1 MPFLTFPTKRLF
13 LTGTIV
19 NTSAILAGGLVGLAA
34 GQRVP
39 ERLKTILMQALGL
52 STLIIGLQMA
62 LSARN
67 IVPIVGSL
75 LLGALTGE
83 LLRIEDG
90 LEWIGR
96 WLKKRA
102 RSDSSTFVIGF
113 VTPSLLFCT
122 GAMVVVGSIQDG
134 ATGNA
139 TILYT
144 KAMLDG
150 VASIAFASTLGIGV
164 LFSALSVLAVQGSI
178 TLLASKLAFLQQPA
192 VLGPITGAGGL
203 LIVAIAVNLLN
214 IAKIK
219 VGNLL
224 PALFY
229 AVLFAI
235 I

>member
-1 MPFLTFPTKRLF
+1 M
-13 LTGTIV
+13 
-19 NTSAILAGGLVGLAA
+19 AA
-34 GQRVP
+34 GRRIP
-39 ERLKTILMQALGL
+39 EGVKTILMQALGL
-52 STLIIGLQMA
+52 STLVIGLQMA

-67 IVPIVGSL
+67 VIPSVGSL

-83 LLRIEDG
+83 LLKIEDG

-96 WLKKRA
+96 WLKGRA
-102 RSDSSTFVIGF
+102 RSDSSTFVMGF
-113 VTPSLLFCT
+113 VTASLLFCT

-139 TILYT
+139 TTLYT

-164 LFSALSVLAVQGSI
+164 LFSAFSVFFVQGAI

-192 VLGPITGAGGL
+192 VLGPITSTGGL
-203 LIVAIAVNLLN
+203 LIVAIAVNVLN
-214 IAKIK
+214 IARIR

-229 AVLFAI
+229 ALLFAMV
-235 I
+235 